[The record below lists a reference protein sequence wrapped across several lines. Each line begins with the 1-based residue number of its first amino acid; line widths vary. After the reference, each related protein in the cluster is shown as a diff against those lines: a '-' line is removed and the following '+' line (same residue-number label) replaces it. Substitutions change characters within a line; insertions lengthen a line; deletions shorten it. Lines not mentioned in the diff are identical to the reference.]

1 MDAPQGVTR
10 TPESWNPIVM
20 PERTQPSSGWR
31 TPTAALGLADHLAQE
46 GEGLDIPKSRAFV
59 AVKRVGAHIG
69 LKAADMMLL
78 DTLGAF
84 TKPQDWGQGRR
95 PLVWPSNAYLM
106 EQTGFSLSALKRH
119 TRRLAQAG
127 VITFKDSANGK
138 RWGHRD
144 SAGHIIEAYGFDLSP
159 LSARTEEFEAL
170 FAELQAER
178 ALCQRL
184 RRQITVTRRMI
195 RARIETAL
203 DEGLAGP
210 WGSLAAAFDALLQKL
225 PSHRAT
231 SDELHQTA
239 RAFEGLSQKVSQT
252 FHAAI
257 SQGKDLHTSQGT
269 IERSV
274 NMNPKGADIEPHI
287 QSTNELNSVTCTCLE
302 KERAAPPDAKQNP
315 CPATRNTCPEF
326 LAWGKSLSAR
336 ARNWGD
342 LHRLAGHL
350 GPMIG
355 ITEQIWNAAQ
365 RSLGRE
371 QATAALMLVFE
382 KHAKGEVTTPAAYLR
397 GMLRKARAGELHLTR
412 SFMGRRHAAAP

>member
-1 MDAPQGVTR
+1 
-10 TPESWNPIVM
+10 
-20 PERTQPSSGWR
+20 
-31 TPTAALGLADHLAQE
+31 
-46 GEGLDIPKSRAFV
+46 
-59 AVKRVGAHIG
+59 
-69 LKAADMMLL
+69 MMLL

-287 QSTNELNSVTCTCLE
+287 QST
-302 KERAAPPDAKQNP
+302 
-315 CPATRNTCPEF
+315 TCPEF